1 MTLENELIKKLERY
15 SKIFPKAWNRYIK
28 NIKSGDVYAPM
39 NEAEMRGH
47 LFSECLSILRE
58 EQFPKPYGITTEDR
72 DIMKG
77 KIADISLGLL
87 EDGRFVVIELKLFPE
102 YEPVKEDIEK
112 LLRYVRSNAVFG
124 FFGMIA
130 NSEYDYER
138 KIDLEALGIQKEGEH
153 FFYEWS
159 LVQPPNDE
167 RKLVTLLVGLRGHEQ
182 KDA

>member
-1 MTLENELIKKLERY
+1 MTSEKELIEELKAYAE
-15 SKIFPKAWNRYIK
+15 IFPKAWRRFLV
-28 NIKSGDVYAPM
+28 NIESGDIYAPM
-39 NEAEMRGH
+39 NEAEMRCY
-47 LFSECLSILRE
+47 LFSECLSIMRE
-58 EQFPKPYGITTEDR
+58 GQFPKPCEITAEDKE
-72 DIMKG
+72 ILEG
-77 KIADISLGLL
+77 KRADISLGLL

-159 LVQPPNDE
+159 LIQPPNDE